1 MGFVLEM
8 EAASRSRIAVAA
20 GASSSREYNS
30 EKADRRLLQNPS
42 KIDSERGF
50 RQKLIIPM

>member
-1 MGFVLEM
+1 MGLVLEM

-30 EKADRRLLQNPS
+30 EKADRRLLQNPGTTPCP
-42 KIDSERGF
+42 R
-50 RQKLIIPM
+50 L